1 MSVVFVRS
9 IYTQPLV
16 MEKETSPR
24 NFGHEHADTADRLK
38 RHHLISE
45 NVLKFKQIYAIAVIN
60 VYKN

>member
-1 MSVVFVRS
+1 
-9 IYTQPLV
+9 